1 MYPLNG
7 MTFSQQIVIINE
19 VVPAL
24 TWMDTRPLQCV
35 LRTCVAKFSL
45 PRWKMGIYARK

>member
-7 MTFSQQIVIINE
+7 MTFSHNFVNISE

-24 TWMDTRPLQCV
+24 TWIQTRPLQCV
-35 LRTCVAKFSL
+35 FRICVAETL
-45 PRWKMGIYARK
+45 IPGWKMA